1 MDIKDKES
9 LEVNYKCNINRVVIS
24 NLNINSFRNKFNS
37 LVKQIMGNEDIL
49 ITLKTKLV
57 AIFLYVILK

>member
-49 ITLKTKLV
+49 ITLKRKLV

>member
-1 MDIKDKES
+1 MDIKGKES
-9 LEVNYKCNINRVVIS
+9 IEVNYKCNINRVVIS

>member
-9 LEVNYKCNINRVVIS
+9 LEVNYKRNINRAVIS

>member
-1 MDIKDKES
+1 MDIKGKES
-9 LEVNYKCNINRVVIS
+9 LGVNYKCNINRVVIS

-37 LVKQIMGNEDIL
+37 LVKQIMENEDIL